1 VVWDLSSGKVR
12 RTFSL
17 PDHASGPGTLLTP
30 DGRYV
35 LTVQGGSFVRGDIA
49 TGRSVQVP
57 GSQTEADALAITPD
71 GRFYAIGRQD
81 GTVDEY
87 DARSLRLVR
96 HHTLLNAIQRLA
108 FSPDGR
114 DLAVMDNQNLVRVWD
129 TCDACEDASRLAE
142 LTARQTVRSL
152 TPGERAT
159 FNLD

>member
-1 VVWDLSSGKVR
+1 M
-12 RTFSL
+12 
-17 PDHASGPGTLLTP
+17 
-30 DGRYV
+30 
-35 LTVQGGSFVRGDIA
+35 LTVQGGSFVRGDIK
-49 TGRSVQVP
+49 TGASLQVP

-87 DARSLRLVR
+87 DSRTLRLVR

-129 TCDACEDASRLAE
+129 TCDACENASRLATLAAQE
-142 LTARQTVRSL
+142 TVRAL
-152 TPGERAT
+152 TPGERST
-159 FNLD
+159 FHLD